1 MSTYR
6 EIHGKAVKSLDTD
19 PSATTDAGQIWYN
32 TSSDTFK
39 SIVQSEAWSSQS
51 LTSSQHGDGAGCGDV
66 PAVVIWGGYS
76 PDAPPVTASTE
87 EWNGTGWTT
96 GGNYP
101 FAGFGGVGS
110 AGTQTAA
117 LGIAGRLAPPAGT
130 SSDVTGEYDGSSWTT
145 GGAFPEI
152 NYGAGGFGTQT
163 AGVAY
168 GGNNRADAAPS
179 NPSPSSGTMQ
189 YTKEYDGSSW
199 TAGNNYPVAVSQGTA
214 TGSLT
219 AGIGAGGS
227 NRPDGSAVANSAT
240 YDGTNWTAITNIPG
254 VKAALGMTG
263 TQTASIIF
271 GGNPG
276 PTGNQSVKWDG
287 TSWAA
292 APNLAGPGY
301 GGGSGH
307 NSTPTGSTSA
317 LIGARRDGSN
327 YPYATEEFNTSIT
340 VTTPA
345 VFSSGNNQN
354 LSTYNRSGWGTQ
366 NAAWLAGGGF
376 PSDKN
381 ESEEFDGT
389 SWTEGDNLNTAR
401 NSGAVGG
408 PQTAAIFST
417 GSRLTNMEYY
427 NGSSWSNQ
435 TACPTARSSAA
446 GGGTQTSFVQAGGGS
461 VGPPTYAINNTGEE
475 WNGSSW
481 TSSGTLPAAQGSMNG
496 AAIGESE
503 SAAMLAGGVIS
514 PAGPPGVVP
523 HSVTNISLDYGG
535 TSWTANPNINTARES
550 GYLFG
555 TTSSA
560 ILAGGYDTAK
570 TTISEQWNGSVFVT
584 GVNMTTAR
592 YTGGRAGATSTAGLV
607 AGGYPGGDPSANA
620 TELYT
625 GETTSISAKTLT
637 TG

>member
-1 MSTYR
+1 MATYD
-6 EIHGKAVKSLDTD
+6 EIYGKRVDVLSTD
-19 PSATTDAGQIWYN
+19 PTLVSTDAGKVWYN
-32 TSSDTFK
+32 SASGTLKTLVSTA
-39 SIVQSEAWSSQS
+39 AWFSQAN
-51 LTSSQHGDGAGCGDV
+51 TTSQHGDGSGCGTTD
-66 PAVVIWGGYS
+66 ATLIWGGYS
-76 PDAPPVTASTE
+76 PDNPPATNSTE
-87 EWNGTGWTT
+87 EWNGTGWST

-101 FAGFGGVGS
+101 VSYFLTGS

-117 LGIAGRLAPPAGT
+117 LGVAGRNTSPASNQDDCCKYNGT
-130 SSDVTGEYDGSSWTT
+130 AWTAST
-145 GGAFPEI
+145 NYPANRNGVGAT
-152 NYGAGGFGTQT
+152 GTQT
-163 AGVAY
+163 AAIAV
-168 GGNNRADAAPS
+168 GGADPS
-179 NPSPSSGTMQ
+179 VSSQ
-189 YTKEYDGSSW
+189 SFKFDGSSW
-199 TAGNNYPVAVSQGTA
+199 TASGAYPASLSSIAGAGSQ
-214 TGSLT
+214 T
-219 AGIGAGGS
+219 AGIFAGG
-227 NRPDGSAVANSAT
+227 NDGETYPTIATT
-240 YDGTNWTAITNIPG
+240 YDGSSFSAISSFNTARSNASNSGNSGSAILS
-254 VKAALGMTG
+254 AGMI
-263 TQTASIIF
+263 QASPY
-271 GGNPG
+271 GSSA
-276 PTGNQSVKWDG
+276 TERWDG
-287 TSWAA
+287 TSWTTSPATLVT
-292 APNLAGPGY
+292 NIGYGPGAGAMNNPVGNTTALVAATREPGY
-301 GGGSGH
+301 
-307 NSTPTGSTSA
+307 PT
-317 LIGARRDGSN
+317 
-327 YPYATEEFNTSIT
+327 ATEEFADTVIT
-340 VTTPA
+340 TVPA

-401 NSGAVGG
+401 GSGAVGG

-435 TACPTARSSAA
+435 TACPTARGSAA
-446 GGGTQTSFVQAGGGS
+446 GGGTQTSFVQSGGSS

-481 TSSGTLPAAQGSMNG
+481 TSSGTLPVAQGAMNG
-496 AAIGESE
+496 AALGESE

-535 TSWTANPNINTARES
+535 TSWTANPTINTARES

-560 ILAGGYDTAK
+560 ILAGGYDTAQ
-570 TTISEQWNGSVFVT
+570 TNISEQWNGSVFVT

-592 YTGGRAGATSTAGLV
+592 YTGGRAGTATAGLV

-625 GETTSISAKTLT
+625 GETTAINPKTLT
-637 TG
+637 TS